1 MMTFILFVPFFFVT
15 LAIAYL
21 CVLGIA
27 ALFMKAE
34 GCGSEVSLKRFAI
47 VVPAHNEEAGL
58 AATLS
63 SLCRLDY
70 PKHLFQIVVV
80 ADNCSDGT
88 ASVAKSFNVMCIE
101 RRDSVNRGK
110 GYALSFAFSHVL
122 KENIDALVVLDADNL
137 ISQNFLKKM
146 SACLAR
152 GHHVI
157 QSKNT
162 VKNPLESPLTWILAV
177 GNSIENNLY
186 CAGKA
191 RMGLSAPLR
200 GTGMCFSRDILVR
213 FPWAASSVAED
224 TEYGL
229 TLVENGH
236 VIYFSEESEVMS
248 DAPVTLEMLMAQRIR
263 WASGNMHLA
272 RRNAFHLLWAGIRA
286 GKPILVDTGWS
297 MLIRSKPLMFA
308 ASCGLLFVS
317 MILQKLQAWSFLTL
331 LMWMAYFGAGIWS
344 AGLSPRSVR
353 LTLFSPFYLV
363 WLVVIALFGCAGFRG
378 RLWART
384 ARR

>member
-1 MMTFILFVPFFFVT
+1 MMTFILFVPLFFVT

-21 CVLGIA
+21 SALGVA
-27 ALFMKAE
+27 ALCMNAE
-34 GCGSEVSLKRFAI
+34 VCGSAVASMRFVV
-47 VVPAHNEEAGL
+47 VVPAHNEEGGL

-70 PKHLFQIVVV
+70 PKDLFQIVVV

-88 ASVAKSFNVMCIE
+88 VSVAKSFNVRCIE
-101 RRDSVNRGK
+101 RSDNDRLGK
-110 GYALSFAFSHVL
+110 GYALSFAFDRVL
-122 KENIDALVVLDADNL
+122 EENFDAIVVLDADNC
-137 ISQNFLKKM
+137 ISPNFLKNM
-146 SACLAR
+146 SDCFAR
-152 GHHVI
+152 GHRVV
-157 QSKNT
+157 QAKNT
-162 VKNPLESPLTWILAV
+162 VKNPLESALTWILAV

-191 RMGLSAPLR
+191 RVGLSAPLR

-213 FPWAASSVAED
+213 FPWSASSVAED

-236 VIYFSEESEVMS
+236 AIYFSEESEVMS
-248 DAPVTLEMLMAQRIR
+248 DAPVNLEMLMAQRIR

-272 RRNAFHLLWAGIRA
+272 RRNAFHLLWAGMRA
-286 GKPILVDTGWS
+286 GKPILADTGWS
-297 MLIRSKPLMFA
+297 MLVRSKPLMFA
-308 ASCGLLFVS
+308 ASCGLFFVS
-317 MILQKLQAWSFLTL
+317 MILQELQAWSSLTL
-331 LMWMAYFGAGIWS
+331 LMWVAYFGAGIWS
-344 AGLSPRSVR
+344 AGISPRSVL